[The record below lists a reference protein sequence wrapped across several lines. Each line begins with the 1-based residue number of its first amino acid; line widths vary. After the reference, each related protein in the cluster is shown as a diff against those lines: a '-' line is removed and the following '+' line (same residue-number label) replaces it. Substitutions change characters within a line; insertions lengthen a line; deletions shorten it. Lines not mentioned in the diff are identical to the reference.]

1 MYKFTLSG
9 FADEIHPDLG
19 VQMEALKKLRISHI
33 EMRGVNGKNLSDCTL
48 EEAASIK
55 KDLDNNGFSLS
66 SIGSPIGKIKI
77 TEDFE
82 PHFEKFLHVLELAK
96 LMNAP
101 YIRMFSFY
109 VEEGEWDK
117 YREEVFVRMKR
128 MVDAAKEAGVT
139 LLHENEK
146 HIYGDTPERC
156 LELMKAFSGD
166 GLRAVFD
173 PANFVQCGVEPYP
186 HAYKML
192 KPYIAYM
199 HIKDAKMDTG
209 DVVPAG
215 QGDGNVPKILE
226 DLAHSGYQ
234 GFLSLEP
241 HLTDFVGFAALEEM
255 EEGEQKKES
264 QNKGEACFALATD
277 ALRSILDGISAS

>member
-1 MYKFTLSG
+1 MYQFILSG
-9 FADEIHPDLG
+9 FADEIHPNLD
-19 VQMEALKKLRISHI
+19 VQLAALKKLRISHI

-48 EEAASIK
+48 EEAAAIK
-55 KDLDNNGFSLS
+55 KELDRNGFALS

-77 TEDFE
+77 TEDFA
-82 PHFEKFLHVLELAK
+82 PHFEKFLHVLELSKAMEVK
-96 LMNAP
+96 N
-101 YIRMFSFY
+101 IRIFSFY
-109 VEEGEWDK
+109 VEDGEWDV
-117 YREEVFVRMKR
+117 YRDEVFSRMKR
-128 MVDAAKEAGVT
+128 MVDSAKEAGVT

-156 LELMKAFSGD
+156 LELMQAFSKD

-173 PANFVQCGVEPYP
+173 PANFVQCGVEPFP
-186 HAYKML
+186 HAYEML

-199 HIKDAKMDTG
+199 HIKDAKMESG
-209 DVVPAG
+209 EVVPAG
-215 QGDGNVPKILE
+215 QGDGNVPMILE
-226 DLAHSGYQ
+226 DLAKSGYK

-264 QNKGEACFALATD
+264 QNKGEACFALAAG
-277 ALRSILDGISAS
+277 ALRKIIDGISVS

>member
-1 MYKFTLSG
+1 MYQFTLSG
-9 FADEIHPDLG
+9 FADEIHPNLS
-19 VQMEALKKLRISHI
+19 VQLEAFKRLQISHI

-48 EEAASIK
+48 EEAAAIK
-55 KDLDNNGFSLS
+55 KELDANGFALS

-77 TEDFE
+77 TDDFA
-82 PHFEKFLHVLELAK
+82 PHFEKFLRVLEIAK
-96 LMNAP
+96 VMNAP

-109 VEEGEWDK
+109 VEDGQWEQA
-117 YREEVFVRMKR
+117 RQEVFSRMKKL
-128 MVDAAKEAGVT
+128 VDAAKKAGVT

-156 LELMKAFSGD
+156 VELMEAFYDD

-173 PANFVQCGVEPYP
+173 PANFVQCGVKPYP
-186 HAYKML
+186 DAYEML

-199 HIKDAKMDTG
+199 HIKDAKLETG
-209 DVVPAG
+209 DVTPAG
-215 QGDGNVPKILE
+215 EGDGGVPQILE
-226 DLAHSGYQ
+226 SLAKSGYR

-264 QNKGEACFALATD
+264 QSEGERCFALATG
-277 ALRSILDGISAS
+277 ALRKILAGIQA

>member
-1 MYKFTLSG
+1 MYQFTLSG
-9 FADEIHPDLG
+9 FADEIHPNLD
-19 VQMEALKKLRISHI
+19 VQMEALKKLHISYI

-48 EEAASIK
+48 EEASAIK
-55 KDLDNNGFSLS
+55 KELDSNGFALS
-66 SIGSPIGKIKI
+66 SIGSPIGKTKI

-82 PHFEKFLHVLELAK
+82 PHFQKFLHVLKLAK
-96 LMNAP
+96 VMDVR
-101 YIRMFSFY
+101 YIRLFSFY
-109 VEEGEWDK
+109 VEDGEWDK
-117 YREEVFVRMKR
+117 YHDEVFARMKR
-128 MVDAAKEAGVT
+128 MVEAAKEAGVT

-156 LELMKAFSGD
+156 LELMKAFYND

-173 PANFVQCGVEPYP
+173 PANFIQCGVETYP
-186 HAYKML
+186 HAYQML

-199 HIKDAKMDTG
+199 HIKDAKMATG

-226 DLAHSGYQ
+226 DLAKSGYQ

-264 QNKGEACFALATD
+264 RNKGEACFALATH
-277 ALRSILDGISAS
+277 ALRKILDGISVS